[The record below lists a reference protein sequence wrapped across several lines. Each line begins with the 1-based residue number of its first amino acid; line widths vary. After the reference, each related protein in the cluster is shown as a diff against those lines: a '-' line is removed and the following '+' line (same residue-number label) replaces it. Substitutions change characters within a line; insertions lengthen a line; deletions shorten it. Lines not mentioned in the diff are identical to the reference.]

1 MKKIIKVFLISFCFI
16 SLISLSVSAS
26 NSIVLVNGG
35 ITDTNKRI
43 TATIQTKNFSD
54 GDDITLLVFKPD
66 NKHPEPDATNIV
78 ALNQIKYE
86 DNMSSVTF
94 NLPKQSEGIY
104 EIRIGGTNVK
114 TYTSGK
120 FYVTKYS
127 YGDINGDGL
136 YDDKD
141 AILIL
146 RVFLELDDIN
156 LELNKNYYDLNND
169 GVINAK
175 DAGLVYK
182 IK

>member
-1 MKKIIKVFLISFCFI
+1 MVYLKKKTVT
-16 SLISLSVSAS
+16 VE
-26 NSIVLVNGG
+26 
-35 ITDTNKRI
+35 ITTE
-43 TATIQTKNFSD
+43 NFSD
-54 GDDITLLVFKPD
+54 GDDITLLVFKCD
-66 NKHPEPDATNIV
+66 KESEPQSSNIV
-78 ALNQIKYE
+78 AVNQTEYKSGMTSI
-86 DNMSSVTF
+86 SF
-94 NLPKQSEGIY
+94 NLPKTAEGIY

-127 YGDINGDGL
+127 YGDLNGDGL

-146 RVFLELDDIN
+146 RVYLQLDEIN
-156 LELNKNYYDLNND
+156 LELNTNYYDLNKD

-175 DAGLVYK
+175 DAGLVYR

>member
-1 MKKIIKVFLISFCFI
+1 MKKIFI
-16 SLISLSVSAS
+16 LSLCLISLFSISVSAS
-26 NSIVLVNGG
+26 NKVAIINNSITQVSKSVTVG
-35 ITDTNKRI
+35 ISTE
-43 TATIQTKNFSD
+43 NFSE

-66 NKHPEPDATNIV
+66 NNHPEPDITNII
-78 ALNQIKYE
+78 AINQIEYKE
-86 DNMSSVTF
+86 GMAQISFT
-94 NLPKQSEGIY
+94 LPKQEEGIY

-127 YGDINGDGL
+127 YGDLNGDGL
-136 YDDKD
+136 YDDTD
-141 AILIL
+141 ALLIL
-146 RVFLELDDIN
+146 RVYLELDEIN
-156 LELNKNYYDLNND
+156 LELNKSYYDLNND